1 MPCSNGDCPFSEFR
15 AGNGPLSG
23 LHITCIIADAV
34 QKVRFKPGEMLFLQ
48 GQSSSSLYSLTDGMV
63 KICSHTA
70 EGREQIVGLSSPG
83 NLLLGLQSMSEDL
96 YAYTAVAETVVRACK
111 INHRILLAHVH
122 DMPDLAMRLIAALN
136 AQLAHSRAMME
147 VMGHKCAAAKVA
159 SFILLMTP
167 RSEHGNC
174 NFSMPFSR
182 MEMASVL
189 GLSEETV
196 CRIMANIKRVGAVYA
211 PRGQIE
217 IRDWSQLQAIAEGD
231 LGLHQASH
239 PH

>member
-1 MPCSNGDCPFSEFR
+1 MSCSNGECPFSDFR
-15 AGNGPLSG
+15 AENGPLSG

-34 QKVRFKPGEMLFLQ
+34 QKVVFKPGEMLFLQ

-70 EGREQIVGLSSPG
+70 DGREQIVGLSSPG
-83 NLLLGLQSMSEDL
+83 NLLLGLQSMSEDR
-96 YAYTAVAETVVRACK
+96 YAYTGVAETAVRACK
-111 INHRILLAHVH
+111 INHRVLLAHIH
-122 DMPDLAMRLIAALN
+122 DVPDMAMRLIAAMN
-136 AQLAHSRAMME
+136 AQLAHSRALME

-159 SFILLMTP
+159 SFLLLMTP

-182 MEMASVL
+182 MEMASIL

-196 CRIMANIKRVGAVYA
+196 CRIMASIKRAGAVYA
-211 PRGQIE
+211 PRGKIE
-217 IRDWSQLQAIAEGD
+217 IRDWNQLHSIAEGD
-231 LGLHQASH
+231 LGVYRAPHSH
-239 PH
+239 

>member
-1 MPCSNGDCPFSEFR
+1 MPCNNCECPFSGLRGE
-15 AGNGPLSG
+15 NEPLSE
-23 LHITCIIADAV
+23 LHLTCIIADAV
-34 QKVRFKPGEMLFLQ
+34 QKVVFKPGDMLFLQ

-63 KICSHTA
+63 KICSHSA
-70 EGREQIVGLSSPG
+70 DGREQIVGLSSPG
-83 NLLLGLQSMSEDL
+83 NLLLGLQSMSEDR
-96 YAYTAVAETVVRACK
+96 YAYTAVAETAVRACK

-122 DMPDLAMRLIAALN
+122 DMPDLAMRLIAAMN

-167 RSEHGNC
+167 KAEHGNC

-182 MEMASVL
+182 MEMASIL

-196 CRIMANIKRVGAVYA
+196 CRIMANIKRAGAVYA
-211 PRGQIE
+211 PRGKIE
-217 IRDWSQLQAIAEGD
+217 IRNWNQLHAIAEGD
-231 LGLHQASH
+231 LGVYQVSRSH
-239 PH
+239 

>member
-1 MPCSNGDCPFSEFR
+1 MSCSNGDCPFSEFR
-15 AGNGPLSG
+15 AGKGPLSES
-23 LHITCIIADAV
+23 HITCIIADAV
-34 QKVRFKPGEMLFLQ
+34 QKVVFKPGEMLFLK
-48 GQSSSSLYSLTDGMV
+48 GQSSSSLYSLTNGMV
-63 KICSHTA
+63 KICSHSA
-70 EGREQIVGLSSPG
+70 DGREQIVGLSSPG
-83 NLLLGLQSMSEDL
+83 NLLLGLQSMSEDR
-96 YAYTAVAETVVRACK
+96 YAYTAVAETAVRACK

-136 AQLAHSRAMME
+136 AQLAYSRAMME

-182 MEMASVL
+182 MEMASIL

-196 CRIMANIKRVGAVYA
+196 CRIMASIKRAGAVYA
-211 PRGQIE
+211 PRGKIE
-217 IRDWSQLQAIAEGD
+217 IRDWNQLQAIAEGD
-231 LGLHQASH
+231 LGVHRVSH
-239 PH
+239 P